1 MAPFFNRKE
10 IQKGRCGKMS
20 QDTAKGL
27 RPRQYGGTNQLA
39 EDRLERKA
47 LMSRGLRQGGKQILS
62 ADSLLKKMWG
72 KPAKR
77 TFLSGRQVYDISC
90 GPVRPVRRRLWV
102 RCVHI
107 RWGKRSVWCN
117 LCIYAEVVG
126 GGGACYVSTL
136 LLIKLMR
143 CICTGG
149 VGVSEKDSTKY

>member
-1 MAPFFNRKE
+1 
-10 IQKGRCGKMS
+10 MS
-20 QDTAKGL
+20 QDSGKGL

-39 EDRLERKA
+39 ADRLERKVLKKLERKA
-47 LMSRGLRQGGKQILS
+47 LMSKGLRQGGTQIIS

-107 RWGKRSVWCN
+107 RWGRRSVWCN

-126 GGGACYVSTL
+126 GDGACYVSTL

-149 VGVSEKDSTKY
+149 VGVSEKDSTEY